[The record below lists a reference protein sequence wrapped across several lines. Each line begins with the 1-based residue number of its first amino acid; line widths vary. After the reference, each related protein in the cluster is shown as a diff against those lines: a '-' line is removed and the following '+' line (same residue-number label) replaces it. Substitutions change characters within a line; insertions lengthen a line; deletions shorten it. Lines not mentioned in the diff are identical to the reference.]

1 MKERIFVAEV
11 RNIPAVTDFLDGEME
26 KDGCPMKTQLQ
37 VDTAADE
44 IFTNISQ
51 YAYQGAVGNATVQY
65 DFDPERKMVSVTFR
79 DQGVPFDPTQ
89 RKDPDITKS
98 AEQRDAGGLGIYI
111 VKKMMDD
118 MKSPISMKMG
128 GMCLPCVKKSA
139 DTPALKETCSE
150 EETVHGAAEL

>member
-79 DQGVPFDPTQ
+79 DQGVPFDPL
-89 RKDPDITKS
+89 KKVDPDVTLGVEERPI
-98 AEQRDAGGLGIYI
+98 GGLGIFM
-111 VKKMMDD
+111 VKKTMDEVAYQYD
-118 MKSPISMKMG
+118 DGWNVFTMR
-128 GMCLPCVKKSA
+128 KKI
-139 DTPALKETCSE
+139 
-150 EETVHGAAEL
+150 G